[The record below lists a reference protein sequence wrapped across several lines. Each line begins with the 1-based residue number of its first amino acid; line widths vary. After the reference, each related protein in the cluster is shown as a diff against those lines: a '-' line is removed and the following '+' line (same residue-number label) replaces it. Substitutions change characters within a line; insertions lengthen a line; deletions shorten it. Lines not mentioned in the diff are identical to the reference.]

1 MSRYHYYDY
10 DYESMAEKKEKAAL
24 KLKKYQKKHPDALP
38 ISIKG
43 NKIANSFWG
52 KAWCANLKNY
62 ADHDNRISRG
72 RSYIKNGFVFDLKIK
87 KGLISGVV
95 CGSRNSLYQVQ
106 IHIDPLKDQHLVRQI
121 GGNIGNLEELAAG
134 KFPKALKE
142 AFLTRGNGLFP
153 DIEEIQFSC
162 SCPDSAYMCK
172 HISAVL
178 YAVGAKLDIEPLL
191 LFELRGVDTSTLI
204 KKSVDDKLHA
214 LLENARTTKSKR
226 IIEDDSV
233 IDLFDLK

>member
-1 MSRYHYYDY
+1 M
-10 DYESMAEKKEKAAL
+10 
-24 KLKKYQKKHPDALP
+24 
-38 ISIKG
+38 
-43 NKIANSFWG
+43 
-52 KAWCANLKNY
+52 
-62 ADHDNRISRG
+62 
-72 RSYIKNGFVFDLKIK
+72 FDLKIK

-95 CGSRNSLYQVQ
+95 CGSSNSLYQVQ